1 MEIPKPNGKTDQQRK
16 FICNLLITNSKISN
30 MVSALSR
37 SSGTQ
42 KSKIIEVLQY
52 LKQPESIVAN

>member
-1 MEIPKPNGKTDQQRK
+1 MEIPKPNGKTDQQSK
-16 FICNLLITNSKISN
+16 CICNLLITNSKISN
-30 MVSALSR
+30 MVSASSR
-37 SSGTQ
+37 SPGTQ